1 MLKSALE
8 SVNNFL
14 ERISG
19 LRMQPSSES
28 RLSASRSKILN
39 LQPISLV
46 VDVGA
51 NSGQWAKRIRRDGY
65 QGEIWSFE
73 PTNKF
78 SELQNNSSADKKWK
92 VFNLALGDEKGQ
104 REMFLSS
111 NDGLSSSLL
120 EPSGIRDHHPSIDF
134 HARQVVAVSTL
145 DTQLELNESPFYLKV
160 DTQGGEELVLNGAQ
174 KVLNRCLAIEFESAL
189 IPLYKNEALHYQLA
203 NQLLGLGFSPAQIA
217 ITHWDSDLRTIS
229 LDCIFVRGE
238 RR

>member
-19 LRMQPSSES
+19 LRIQPSSES

-39 LQPISLV
+39 LQSISLV

-78 SELQNNSSADKKWK
+78 SELKNNSSADEKWK
-92 VFNLALGDEKGQ
+92 VFNLALGNEEGE

-120 EPSGIRDHHPSIDF
+120 EPSGIRDHHPSIEF
-134 HARQVVAVSTL
+134 HTKLKVNVSTL
-145 DTQLELNESPFYLKV
+145 DIQLNQNHSPFYLKI
-160 DTQGGEELVLNGAQ
+160 DTQGGEELVLNGGHKA
-174 KVLNRCLAIEFESAL
+174 LERCLAIEFESAL
-189 IPLYKNEALHYQLA
+189 VPLYKNEILHYQLA
-203 NQLLGLGFSPAQIA
+203 SKLLNLGFSPAQVA
-217 ITHWDSDLRTIS
+217 VTHWDSDLGTVS
-229 LDCIFVRGE
+229 LDSIFVRE
-238 RR
+238 SL

>member
-1 MLKSALE
+1 
-8 SVNNFL
+8 
-14 ERISG
+14 
-19 LRMQPSSES
+19 
-28 RLSASRSKILN
+28 
-39 LQPISLV
+39 
-46 VDVGA
+46 
-51 NSGQWAKRIRRDGY
+51 
-65 QGEIWSFE
+65 
-73 PTNKF
+73 
-78 SELQNNSSADKKWK
+78 
-92 VFNLALGDEKGQ
+92 
-104 REMFLSS
+104 MFLSS

-134 HARQVVAVSTL
+134 HARQVVDVSTL

>member
-1 MLKSALE
+1 MLKSAFE
-8 SVNNFL
+8 SVNNLL
-14 ERISG
+14 ERTFG
-19 LRMQPSSES
+19 LRIQPSSET
-28 RLSASRSKILN
+28 RLSSSRSKILN
-39 LQPISLV
+39 LQPLSLV

-51 NSGQWAKRIRRDGY
+51 NSGQWGKRVRRDGY
-65 QGEIWSFE
+65 KGEIWSFE

-78 SELQNNSSADKKWK
+78 SELEKNSSADKKWK
-92 VFNLALGDEKGQ
+92 VFNLALGNEEGH